1 MVLFHATSF
10 HPMDF
15 LKLTIGERFESDLA
29 DEGMSILLNGGA
41 PILAFKFSV
50 SENDIENFL
59 NGPISFGLFADA
71 NVIFFLFKIDD
82 FLDWSDLAFTIH
94 LAQGES
100 VVDDGSYLPFHLVL
114 LESGTSIVKG
124 LLVVTVSPAFR
135 SALAKLVKQ
144 QAAERFDTIGYY
156 QAIGGIYEAYPSA
169 ALMLKNA
176 VVIERGG
183 LTLPD

>member
-1 MVLFHATSF
+1 
-10 HPMDF
+10 MDL
-15 LKLTIGERFESDLA
+15 LKLTLGERFEINLA

-41 PILAFKFSV
+41 PILAFKFAV
-50 SENDIENFL
+50 SERDIENFL
-59 NGPISFGLFADA
+59 NGQVSFGLFANA
-71 NVIFFLFKIDD
+71 NVIFFLFKIEG

-94 LAQGES
+94 LAQDET
-100 VVDDGSYLPFHLVL
+100 VNDDGSYLPFHLVL

-124 LLVVTVSPAFR
+124 LRVVTVSPAFR

-144 QAAERFDTIGYY
+144 QAAERFDTVGYY

>member
-1 MVLFHATSF
+1 
-10 HPMDF
+10 MDF
-15 LKLTIGERFESDLA
+15 LKLTVGERFESNLP

-41 PILAFKFSV
+41 PILAFKFAV
-50 SENDIENFL
+50 SESDIENFL
-59 NGPISFGLFADA
+59 NGAVSFGLFADA
-71 NVIFFLFKIDD
+71 NVIFFLFKIDG

-100 VVDDGSYLPFHLVL
+100 IDDDGSYLPFHFAL
-114 LESGTSIVKG
+114 LEAGTSIVKG
-124 LLVVTVSPAFR
+124 LRVITVSPAFR
-135 SALAKLVKQ
+135 STLSKLVER

-156 QAIGGIYEAYPSA
+156 QAIGGIYEAYPLT

-183 LTLPD
+183 LTLPS

>member
-1 MVLFHATSF
+1 MG
-10 HPMDF
+10 F
-15 LKLTIGERFESDLA
+15 LKLTVGERFESDLA

-41 PILAFKFSV
+41 PMLAFKFAVTKS
-50 SENDIENFL
+50 DIDNFM
-59 NGPISFGLFADA
+59 NGPVSFGLFVDA
-71 NVIFFLFKIDD
+71 NVIFFLFKIDG

-100 VVDDGSYLPFHLVL
+100 VEDNGGYLPFHLVL

-124 LLVVTVSPAFR
+124 MRVVTASPAFR
-135 SALAKLVKQ
+135 SALSNLIND
-144 QAAERFDTIGYY
+144 QAAERFDTVGYY
-156 QAIGGIYEAYPSA
+156 QAIGGIYKAFPSA

-176 VVIERGG
+176 VIIERGG

>member
-1 MVLFHATSF
+1 
-10 HPMDF
+10 MDF
-15 LKLTIGERFESDLA
+15 LKMTVGERFENDLA
-29 DEGMSILLNGGA
+29 DEGMSLLLNGGA

-50 SENDIENFL
+50 SENDIENSL
-59 NGPISFGLFADA
+59 NGPVSFGLFADA
-71 NVIFFLFKIDD
+71 NVIFFLFKIDG

-100 VVDDGSYLPFHLVL
+100 VDDGSYLPFHLVL

-124 LLVVTVSPAFR
+124 LRVVTVSPAFR
-135 SALAKLVKQ
+135 SALAELVKR
-144 QAAERFDTIGYY
+144 QAAERFDTVGYY
-156 QAIGGIYEAYPSA
+156 QAIGGIYKAYPSA
-169 ALMLKNA
+169 ALMLKDA

>member
-1 MVLFHATSF
+1 
-10 HPMDF
+10 MDF
-15 LKLTIGERFESDLA
+15 LKLTIGERFESNLP
-29 DEGMSILLNGGA
+29 DEGMSIMLNGGA
-41 PILAFKFSV
+41 PILAFKFTI
-50 SENDIENFL
+50 SERDLENFL
-59 NGPISFGLFADA
+59 NGQVSFGLFANT

-124 LLVVTVSPAFR
+124 LRVVTVSPAFR
-135 SALAKLVKQ
+135 SALAELVKR
-144 QAAERFDTIGYY
+144 QAAERFDTVGYY

-169 ALMLKNA
+169 ALMLKDA